1 MHEDAVVQEKSHFGI
16 LFKRLFGCYSDVNH
30 QGTYLQAWAQGR
42 GTNYARTEPN
52 MSDTLLASLTS
63 ALKPPTLEEISK
75 GLGESQQGRAL
86 NRRISMLVT
95 QK

>member
-1 MHEDAVVQEKSHFGI
+1 
-16 LFKRLFGCYSDVNH
+16 
-30 QGTYLQAWAQGR
+30 
-42 GTNYARTEPN
+42 